1 MQMKLKVVQNRD
13 SRNRSQQ
20 FLKKGMPVLMSDG
33 WAGKIAFVADGF
45 THCDEDGPNL
55 HCTGRAVKLSSLK
68 VSRGIV
74 TINWASR
81 SNSTRNTRKSVR
93 LPNEQHRA
101 VVVDLDRAK
110 LEREWKDA
118 PED

>member
-1 MQMKLKVVQNRD
+1 MKLKVVQNRD

-45 THCDEDGPNL
+45 MHCDEDGPNP

-68 VSRGIV
+68 ISRGIV
-74 TINWASR
+74 TVNWASR
-81 SNSTRNTRKSVR
+81 SNNTRNTRKGSTR
-93 LPNEQHRA
+93 PSSSNA
-101 VVVDLDRAK
+101 APVVVDLNRAR
-110 LEREWKDA
+110 LAREWRDA